1 MLTLATP
8 AKINL
13 TLEVLQK
20 RPDGYHEI
28 RSVMQAISLSDRL
41 SFKTNEKIIFQCD
54 SPLWQAEKS
63 LVSRAVDILRRQTN
77 SCRGALIDI
86 TKTIPLS
93 SGLGGDSSDAA
104 VVLLGLN
111 RLWELGIPPGDL
123 AQMAGELGSDVPFFL
138 SGGTALAE
146 GRGEFISPLPDMHHA
161 WMVLLLP
168 HVESPEFKTGALYSR
183 LRPEHFTSGDRTDA
197 LVARLTR
204 GESIRSCDLCNVFEN
219 VAFTA
224 FNGLG
229 KYRDGFENIAAEP
242 VHLAG
247 AGPAL
252 CALFSD
258 AEKAARV
265 WRNLKERG
273 LETYLAETQ
282 NSAII

>member
-1 MLTLATP
+1 MLTLNAP

-13 TLEVLQK
+13 TLEVLEK

-41 SFKTNEKIIFQCD
+41 SFKTSEKTIFACD

-63 LVSRAVDILRRQTN
+63 LVRRAVDAVKRHTDV
-77 SCRGALIDI
+77 SRGVLIHI
-86 TKTIPLS
+86 TKGIPLS

-104 VVLLGLN
+104 AILQGLN
-111 RLWELGIPPGDL
+111 RLWGLGVPPGEL
-123 AQMAGELGSDVPFFL
+123 VRISGELGSDVPFFL
-138 SGGTALAE
+138 TGGTALAQ
-146 GRGEFISPLPDMHHA
+146 GRGEFISPLPDMYRA
-161 WMVLLLP
+161 WIVLLLP

-183 LRPEHFTSGDRTDA
+183 LRPEHFTSGERTDV

-204 GESIRSCDLCNVFEN
+204 GEPVRSCDLYNVFEK
-219 VAFTA
+219 VAFEA
-224 FNGLG
+224 FNGLE
-229 KYRDGFENIAAEP
+229 KHRDGFENIAGEA

-252 CALFSD
+252 FALFGD
-258 AEKAARV
+258 AEKAERA

-273 LETYLAETQ
+273 LETYIAETQ

>member
-1 MLTLATP
+1 MLTLTAP

-28 RSVMQAISLSDRL
+28 RSVLQVISLSDRL
-41 SFKTNEKIIFQCD
+41 SFKTNEKIIFACD

-63 LVSRAVDILRRQTN
+63 LVSRAIDSLRRQTN
-77 SCRGALIDI
+77 SSRGALINI
-86 TKTIPLS
+86 TKRIPLS

-104 VVLLGLN
+104 AILQGLN
-111 RLWELGIPPGDL
+111 QLWELGMLPGEL
-123 AQMAGELGSDVPFFL
+123 VRMAGSLGSDVPFFL

-146 GRGEFISPLPDMHHA
+146 GRGEFISPLPDMLHE
-161 WMVLLLP
+161 WVVLLVP
-168 HVESPEFKTGALYSR
+168 HVERPPSKTGALYS
-183 LRPEHFTSGDRTDA
+183 LLCVEHFTSGSRTDA

-204 GESIRSCDLCNVFEN
+204 GESIRSCDLYNVFES
-219 VAFTA
+219 VAFEA

-229 KYRDGFENIAAEP
+229 KYRDGFQNIAGEP

-252 CALFSD
+252 FALFSD

-273 LETYLAETQ
+273 LETYLSETQ
-282 NSAII
+282 NSAKL

>member
-1 MLTLATP
+1 MLTLAAR

-13 TLEVLQK
+13 TLEVLEK
-20 RPDGYHEI
+20 RPDGYHEV

-41 SFKTNEKIIFQCD
+41 SFKTNDKIMFACG
-54 SPLWQAEKS
+54 SPLWEAEKS
-63 LVSRAVDILRRQTN
+63 LVGRAVD
-77 SCRGALIDI
+77 ALKRHTGGSKGVLIRI
-86 TKTIPLS
+86 TKGIPLS

-104 VVLLGLN
+104 AVLLGLN
-111 RLWELGIPPGDL
+111 QLWELGIPPGEL
-123 AQMAGELGSDVPFFL
+123 ARMASELGSDVPFFL
-138 SGGTALAE
+138 SGGTALAQ
-146 GRGEFISPLPDMHHA
+146 GRGEIISPLPDMHHA

-183 LRPEHFTSGDRTDA
+183 LRPEHFTSGARTDA

-204 GESIRSCDLCNVFEN
+204 GESIRSYDLYNVFEK
-219 VAFTA
+219 VAFVA
-224 FNGLG
+224 FNGLE
-229 KYRDGFENIAAEP
+229 KYRDGFENIAGEP

-252 CALFSD
+252 FALFSD

-273 LETYLAETQ
+273 LETYLTETQ
-282 NSAII
+282 NSIRM